1 MVGRS
6 AVSGDDVALGSSDG
20 ESLLLVEDD
29 RELAALLVRLFT
41 EHGYVVAT
49 VRDVQGGLH
58 AALSTTFSV
67 LVVDRRLPDG
77 DGAQL
82 VSRLRER
89 GVSTPVLMLT
99 AHGAVHDRVSGLD
112 AGADDY
118 LVKPFDSTELLAR
131 VRALLRRHVE
141 TAAVLPLGGG
151 SLDTETSEVVFDDGR
166 RVPLSVAE
174 AALLAQLAR
183 RPTRVFTRDE
193 LRAVLSPG
201 TVSDSLI
208 DTYVYTVRRK
218 LGRASVRTVRG
229 VGYRAGELA

>member
-1 MVGRS
+1 MVERGP
-6 AVSGDDVALGSSDG
+6 VSGADDTTGAGG
-20 ESLLLVEDD
+20 EALLLVEDD
-29 RELAALLVRLFT
+29 RELSALLVRLFT
-41 EHGYVVAT
+41 EQGYLVAA

-58 AALSTTFSV
+58 RALTTPFAV

-82 VSRLRER
+82 VSRLRAR

-99 AHGAVHDRVSGLD
+99 AQGAVHDRVSGLD
-112 AGADDY
+112 AGVDDY

-131 VRALLRRHVE
+131 VRALLRRHTD
-141 TAAVLPLGGG
+141 TAAVLPLGTG
-151 SLDTETSEVVFDDGR
+151 SLDTAASEAVLEDGR
-166 RVPLSVAE
+166 RVALSAAE

-183 RPTRVFTRDE
+183 RPTRVFSRDE
-193 LRAVLSPG
+193 LRAALSPG

-208 DTYVYTVRRK
+208 DTYVYTLRRK

-229 VGYRAGELA
+229 VGYRAGELG

>member
-1 MVGRS
+1 MS
-6 AVSGDDVALGSSDG
+6 AEDDAAGSGG

-41 EHGYVVAT
+41 EQGYLVAA

-58 AALSTTFSV
+58 RALTNTFAV

-82 VSRLRER
+82 VTRLRQR

-99 AHGAVHDRVSGLD
+99 AHGGVRDRVSGLD

-141 TAAVLPLGGG
+141 SAVVLPLGEG
-151 SLDTETSEVVFDDGR
+151 SLDTATSEAVFGDGH
-166 RVPLSVAE
+166 RVALSAAE

-183 RPTRVFTRDE
+183 RPTRVFPRDE
-193 LRAVLSPG
+193 LRAALSPG

-218 LGRASVRTVRG
+218 LGRGSIRTVRG
-229 VGYRAGELA
+229 VGYRAGELG

>member
-1 MVGRS
+1 MSQGDAAVGS
-6 AVSGDDVALGSSDG
+6 ETAEA
-20 ESLLLVEDD
+20 LLLVEDD
-29 RELAALLVRLFT
+29 AELASLLVRLFSGQ
-41 EHGYVVAT
+41 GYLVDA

-58 AALSTTFSV
+58 RALTTSYAV

-77 DGAQL
+77 DGAEL
-82 VSRLRER
+82 VSRLRR
-89 GVSTPVLMLT
+89 NGVTTPVLMLT

-131 VRALLRRHVE
+131 VRALLRRHGESAV
-141 TAAVLPLGGG
+141 VLPLGVGA
-151 SLDTETSEVVFDDGR
+151 LDTATGEGVLGDGR

-183 RPTRVFTRDE
+183 RPTRVFSRDE
-193 LRAVLSPG
+193 LRATLSPG

-208 DTYVYTVRRK
+208 DTYVYTIRRK
-218 LGRASVRTVRG
+218 LGRASIRTVRG